1 MLVED
6 AVQEIFISIWKKK
19 ASIRIE
25 RSILFYLIRSLRRR
39 ILKENTPYLLDEDP
53 EELQNSA
60 SIFLSADLSA
70 ESQIVEA
77 EMVSEKNTALKEA
90 IALLSKRQQEL
101 IHLRYFQSL
110 SNNEISRIMEINMNS
125 LYKLASATIK
135 KLRENIHLS

>member
-6 AVQEIFISIWKKK
+6 AVQEIFISIWKNK

-25 RSILFYLIRSLRRR
+25 RSILFYFIRSLRRR
-39 ILKENTPYLLDEDP
+39 ILKENSPYILDVDP

-60 SIFLSADLSA
+60 SIFLSADLST
-70 ESQIVEA
+70 ENQIVEA
-77 EMVSEKNTALKEA
+77 ETVFEKNTALKEA

-101 IHLRYFQSL
+101 IHLRYFQNL